1 MARQAEILTR
11 RRQGGTTMGKLWRAS
26 VGLEAKVCRVVA
38 GTSGRKRDRLMYV
51 LMAELAACYALVA
64 LLALRAG

>member
-1 MARQAEILTR
+1 
-11 RRQGGTTMGKLWRAS
+11 MGKLWRAS